1 MSKENNITELTRE
14 DVVAALTLA
23 SLKHVKFDEKSIV
36 ELGKLRRKFH
46 NIYGNDEQE
55 KEEPNSVINVR
66 NRNRVRKSTCIDDY
80 QPPEIPPIPA
90 LAGVVGECSR
100 PCEKQLTETDLSD
113 NQTRLSLSKDHVR
126 DYILRLLREG
136 EDVTQGIP
144 VTVYDS
150 EGNEYSMRFV
160 FWSSKVYVL
169 TTTAWK
175 TFYKKHGFQKD
186 IDVVTVWMFR
196 HRLTQKLC
204 FAITSRRL
212 PQADRQRRT
221 QMKRRK
227 I

>member
-1 MSKENNITELTRE
+1 MSKENKITELTRE

-23 SLKHVKFDEKSIV
+23 SSKHVKLDEKSIV
-36 ELGKLRRKFH
+36 EL
-46 NIYGNDEQE
+46 
-55 KEEPNSVINVR
+55 
-66 NRNRVRKSTCIDDY
+66 
-80 QPPEIPPIPA
+80 EIPPIPA
-90 LAGVVGECSR
+90 LAGIVGECSR
-100 PCEKQLTETDLSD
+100 PCEKQLTETDLND

-126 DYILRLLREG
+126 DYILRLLRQG
-136 EDVTQGIP
+136 EDVSQGIP

-175 TFYKKHGFQKD
+175 RFYKKHGFQKD
-186 IDVVTVWMFR
+186 IDIVTVWMFR

-212 PQADRQRRT
+212 PQADRQRLM

-227 I
+227 IY